1 MLRTSCSMLRVVIAA
16 NLAKSESKVRLGAK
30 CWGRGAWHNIT
41 GEVPSPNTAKRC
53 HEFAEIRPGFDAR
66 QIDSRPCCKR
76 SRRRLHQKIYSMRCR
91 KCAGGAMAVPRTE
104 FQFNSRPYW
113 QSQETTQTP
122 CGGDYRGG
130 LLRRRR
136 ISHALRPQRG
146 RRIGTSLRL
155 PTRALVTRCET
166 GGGSWG

>member
-1 MLRTSCSMLRVVIAA
+1 MSAA
-16 NLAKSESKVRLGAK
+16 NLAKSESKVTLGSV
-30 CWGRGAWHNIT
+30 CWGRGAWHHVT
-41 GEVPSPNTAKRC
+41 GEVRSPHIAKRC
-53 HEFAEIRPGFDAR
+53 REFAEIRPGFDVR
-66 QIDSRPCCKR
+66 HIDSRPCCKC
-76 SRRRLHQKIYSMRCR
+76 SRRLVHQQVYSRRYC
-91 KCAGGAMAVPRTE
+91 KCAGGETAAPRTE
-104 FQFNSRPYW
+104 LQFNSRPYW

-146 RRIGTSLRL
+146 RRIGMSLRL
-155 PTRALVTRCET
+155 PTRAFVTCCET

>member
-1 MLRTSCSMLRVVIAA
+1 MSAA
-16 NLAKSESKVRLGAK
+16 NLAKSESKVGLGSV
-30 CWGRGAWHNIT
+30 CWRRGAWYSVT
-41 GEVPSPNTAKRC
+41 GEVPSPKIAKRC
-53 HEFAEIRPGFDAR
+53 HEFAEIRPGVDVR
-66 QIDSRPCCKR
+66 QFDSRACCKCSR
-76 SRRRLHQKIYSMRCR
+76 GRTHPYIYSRRYC
-91 KCAGGAMAVPRTE
+91 KCAGGETAAPRTE
-104 FQFNSRPYW
+104 LQFNSRPYW

-146 RRIGTSLRL
+146 RRIGMSLRL
-155 PTRALVTRCET
+155 PTRAFVTCCET